1 MKINFLKNTK
11 LVSSL
16 VVLLFVVAVSSCSNQ
31 PPIDGPGGGGVVID
45 DPTFPGDDGKGENP
59 DDDYPTFPGDDDG
72 KEEPPVENPGDD
84 KMPEDPANPDVC
96 SFEGELFWP
105 VDGCNLSIKLSDNTS
120 LYPVNQDK
128 LAGLKIGDR
137 IKFGYVYRHEVVT
150 NCMSGYN
157 IEIKCMQVIS
167 SNNN

>member
-1 MKINFLKNTK
+1 MKTILLKQTK
-11 LVSSL
+11 LLATAVLLLL
-16 VVLLFVVAVSSCSNQ
+16 VVAATSCSNQ
-31 PPIDGPGGGGVVID
+31 PPIDGPGKGGGGVIID
-45 DPTFPGDDGKGENP
+45 DPTFPGDDDRTP
-59 DDDYPTFPGDDDG
+59 PGDDG

-84 KMPEDPANPDVC
+84 KMPEDPSNPDVC

-105 VDGCNLSIKLSDNTS
+105 VDGCNLSIKLSDNSS
-120 LYPVNQDK
+120 LYPINQDK

-137 IKFGYVYRHEVVT
+137 IKFGYVYRHDVFT

-167 SNNN
+167 SNN

>member
-16 VVLLFVVAVSSCSNQ
+16 VVLLLVVAVSSCSNQ
-31 PPIDGPGGGGVVID
+31 PPIDGPGKGGGGVVID
-45 DPTFPGDDGKGENP
+45 DPDDGTGFPGDGVKDK
-59 DDDYPTFPGDDDG
+59 
-72 KEEPPVENPGDD
+72 PPVGDPSD
-84 KMPEDPANPDVC
+84 DELPKDPANPDVC

-128 LAGLKIGDR
+128 LDGLKIGDR
-137 IKFGYVYRHEVVT
+137 IKFGYVYRHEVFT

-167 SNNN
+167 NN